1 LRSPCSASPRSPR
14 RSPRRSPCLA
24 ALAAPLAAPVA
35 AQEQMIG
42 FEKIQQLLA
51 GGQARLAARELQ
63 LASVAFRSEI
73 GRCRDE
79 EIGARL
85 VELEPRFTSLAERV
99 QTGAITTAALEQEF
113 VAMDR
118 LLAENPEIGARLVEL
133 EPRFTSLAERVQT
146 GAITTA
152 ALEQEFVAM
161 DRLLAENHLK
171 LAVTGW
177 GLRRFGRLEAVA
189 TDLRLAAL
197 YLDRSANWSR
207 QPLPADLRQAVDGA
221 LAAAEA
227 LAKSPANPPGPTG
240 AAIEAFDKAMKLPR

>member
-1 LRSPCSASPRSPR
+1 MRPFPRLAR
-14 RSPRRSPCLA
+14 ALLCLA
-24 ALAAPLAAPVA
+24 ALAAPVA

-118 LLAENPEIGARLVEL
+118 LLAEN
-133 EPRFTSLAERVQT
+133 
-146 GAITTA
+146 
-152 ALEQEFVAM
+152 
-161 DRLLAENHLK
+161 HLK

-189 TDLRLAAL
+189 NDLRLAAL

>member
-1 LRSPCSASPRSPR
+1 MRPFPRLALSLL
-14 RSPRRSPCLA
+14 CLA

-118 LLAENPEIGARLVEL
+118 LLAEN
-133 EPRFTSLAERVQT
+133 
-146 GAITTA
+146 
-152 ALEQEFVAM
+152 
-161 DRLLAENHLK
+161 HLK

-197 YLDRSANWSR
+197 YLDRSAKWSR

>member
-1 LRSPCSASPRSPR
+1 MRPFPRLAR
-14 RSPRRSPCLA
+14 ALLCLA
-24 ALAAPLAAPVA
+24 ALAAPVT

-118 LLAENPEIGARLVEL
+118 LLAEN
-133 EPRFTSLAERVQT
+133 
-146 GAITTA
+146 
-152 ALEQEFVAM
+152 
-161 DRLLAENHLK
+161 HLK

-189 TDLRLAAL
+189 NDLRLAAL

>member
-1 LRSPCSASPRSPR
+1 MRPFPRLALSLL
-14 RSPRRSPCLA
+14 CLA
-24 ALAAPLAAPVA
+24 ALVAPAA

-85 VELEPRFTSLAERV
+85 VELEPRFSSLAERV
-99 QTGAITTAALEQEF
+99 QA
-113 VAMDR
+113 
-118 LLAENPEIGARLVEL
+118 
-133 EPRFTSLAERVQT
+133 

-189 TDLRLAAL
+189 NDLRLAAL
-197 YLDRSANWSR
+197 YLDRSAKWTA
-207 QPLPADLRQAVDGA
+207 QPLPPDLRQAVDGA
-221 LAAAEA
+221 LAAAEQ

>member
-1 LRSPCSASPRSPR
+1 MRPFPRLAR
-14 RSPRRSPCLA
+14 ALLCLA
-24 ALAAPLAAPVA
+24 ALAAPVT

-118 LLAENPEIGARLVEL
+118 LLAEN
-133 EPRFTSLAERVQT
+133 
-146 GAITTA
+146 
-152 ALEQEFVAM
+152 
-161 DRLLAENHLK
+161 HLK

-189 TDLRLAAL
+189 NDLRLAAL
-197 YLDRSANWSR
+197 YLDRSAKWSR

>member
-1 LRSPCSASPRSPR
+1 MRPFPRVALSLL
-14 RSPRRSPCLA
+14 CLA
-24 ALAAPLAAPVA
+24 ALVAPAA

-85 VELEPRFTSLAERV
+85 VELEPRFSSLAERV
-99 QTGAITTAALEQEF
+99 QA
-113 VAMDR
+113 
-118 LLAENPEIGARLVEL
+118 
-133 EPRFTSLAERVQT
+133 

-189 TDLRLAAL
+189 NDLRLAAL
-197 YLDRSANWSR
+197 YLDRSAKWTA
-207 QPLPADLRQAVDGA
+207 QPLPPDLRQAVDGA
-221 LAAAEA
+221 LAAAEQ

>member
-1 LRSPCSASPRSPR
+1 MRPFPRLALSLL
-14 RSPRRSPCLA
+14 CLA
-24 ALAAPLAAPVA
+24 ALVAPAA

-85 VELEPRFTSLAERV
+85 VELEPRFSSLAERV
-99 QTGAITTAALEQEF
+99 QA
-113 VAMDR
+113 
-118 LLAENPEIGARLVEL
+118 
-133 EPRFTSLAERVQT
+133 

-189 TDLRLAAL
+189 NDLRLAAL
-197 YLDRSANWSR
+197 YLDRSAKWTA

-221 LAAAEA
+221 LAAAEQ
-227 LAKSPANPPGPTG
+227 LAKSPANPPGATG

>member
-1 LRSPCSASPRSPR
+1 MRPFPRLALSLL
-14 RSPRRSPCLA
+14 CLA
-24 ALAAPLAAPVA
+24 ALVAPAA

-85 VELEPRFTSLAERV
+85 VELEPRFSSLAERV
-99 QTGAITTAALEQEF
+99 QA
-113 VAMDR
+113 
-118 LLAENPEIGARLVEL
+118 
-133 EPRFTSLAERVQT
+133 

-189 TDLRLAAL
+189 NDLRLAAL
-197 YLDRSANWSR
+197 YLDRSAKWTA

-221 LAAAEA
+221 LAAAEQ

>member
-1 LRSPCSASPRSPR
+1 MRPFPRLALSLL
-14 RSPRRSPCLA
+14 CLA

-118 LLAENPEIGARLVEL
+118 LLAEN
-133 EPRFTSLAERVQT
+133 
-146 GAITTA
+146 
-152 ALEQEFVAM
+152 
-161 DRLLAENHLK
+161 HLK

-189 TDLRLAAL
+189 NDLRLAAL

>member
-1 LRSPCSASPRSPR
+1 MRPFPRLALSLL
-14 RSPRRSPCLA
+14 CLA

-79 EIGARL
+79 
-85 VELEPRFTSLAERV
+85 
-99 QTGAITTAALEQEF
+99 
-113 VAMDR
+113 
-118 LLAENPEIGARLVEL
+118 EIGARLVEL

>member
-1 LRSPCSASPRSPR
+1 MRPFPRLAFALL
-14 RSPRRSPCLA
+14 CLA
-24 ALAAPLAAPVA
+24 ALAVPAA

-85 VELEPRFTSLAERV
+85 VELEPRFTMLAERV
-99 QTGAITTAALEQEF
+99 QAGAITTAALEQEF
-113 VAMDR
+113 V
-118 LLAENPEIGARLVEL
+118 
-133 EPRFTSLAERVQT
+133 S
-146 GAITTA
+146 
-152 ALEQEFVAM
+152 M

-189 TDLRLAAL
+189 NDLRLAAL
-197 YLDRSANWSR
+197 YLDRSAKWTAE
-207 QPLPADLRQAVDGA
+207 PLPADLRQAVDGA

>member
-1 LRSPCSASPRSPR
+1 MRPFPRLALSLL
-14 RSPRRSPCLA
+14 CLA
-24 ALAAPLAAPVA
+24 ALVAPAA

-85 VELEPRFTSLAERV
+85 VELEPRFSSLAERV
-99 QTGAITTAALEQEF
+99 QA
-113 VAMDR
+113 
-118 LLAENPEIGARLVEL
+118 
-133 EPRFTSLAERVQT
+133 

-189 TDLRLAAL
+189 NDLRLAAL
-197 YLDRSANWSR
+197 YLDRSAKWTA
-207 QPLPADLRQAVDGA
+207 QPLPPDLRQAVDGA
-221 LAAAEA
+221 LAAAEQ
-227 LAKSPANPPGPTG
+227 LAKRPANPPGATG

>member
-1 LRSPCSASPRSPR
+1 MRPFPRLAR
-14 RSPRRSPCLA
+14 ALLCLA
-24 ALAAPLAAPVA
+24 ALAAPVT

-118 LLAENPEIGARLVEL
+118 LLAEN
-133 EPRFTSLAERVQT
+133 
-146 GAITTA
+146 
-152 ALEQEFVAM
+152 
-161 DRLLAENHLK
+161 HLK

-189 TDLRLAAL
+189 NDLRLAAL
-197 YLDRSANWSR
+197 YLDRSAKWSR
-207 QPLPADLRQAVDGA
+207 QPLPADLRQAVEGA